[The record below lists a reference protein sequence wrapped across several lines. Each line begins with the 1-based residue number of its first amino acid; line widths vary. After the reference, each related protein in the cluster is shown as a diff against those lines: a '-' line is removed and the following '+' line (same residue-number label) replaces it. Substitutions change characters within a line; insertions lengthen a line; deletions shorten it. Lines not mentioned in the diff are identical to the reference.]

1 MQGTNTLAQLQNS
14 EQMEQMISMK
24 LQPILDAVRKMEME
38 MESVI
43 EQLKEDFVASGSPP
57 S

>member
-1 MQGTNTLAQLQNS
+1 MQETNTLAQLQNS

-24 LQPILDAVRKMEME
+24 LQPILDAVRKME
-38 MESVI
+38 SVI
-43 EQLKEDFVASGSPP
+43 EQLKEDLVASGSPP